1 MKSNRSTFFGRYR
14 ALLLAIGLFF
24 LVAVSIFAFNYGL
37 SVQLAIDGAR
47 VKDAGA
53 IRGLT
58 QQHAK
63 AILSLSHELA
73 AGDMIQT
80 SQAQLSESSLALEE
94 ALARS
99 LTSAKA
105 ANVVSELELL
115 AKFEKFWRPLAE
127 ISKSVER
134 REHPDQVD
142 VQLALTKSNANNVRL
157 MQLADDLTQM
167 IESAA
172 AERTRNLGTMQA
184 AAIAL
189 ALASFLFIV
198 FYTLRS
204 LRRSDRV
211 PELARAETEQ
221 IMTTVR
227 EGLFLID
234 RAGAVGS
241 QRSMHLEKIFPGSMP
256 PGAEFLQV
264 LASLVSDE
272 TLKSAREYIGLLF
285 NKRVKVALV
294 KSLNPLQ
301 RVEITADEQQGKPAV
316 YLSFDFHPVFSDQQE
331 GVAAVLVSVV
341 DISQQVAL
349 ERELERAEERSR
361 TGMSLLVSVLENDPR
376 VVGTFL
382 AGAEASLKEINEE
395 LRLIKAGP
403 GSYNMLINRIF
414 RIVHT
419 TKGEAAALA
428 LHTVTRQAHLFEET
442 LSSLRKR
449 LDLRGEDLIAV
460 ATSTGELLEELSKV
474 RGIVDHLGA
483 YAGGRTDESS
493 ATGEDIHHTMQRIQ
507 RLTLAVAADLGKR
520 VRVETSLTDMDT
532 LPDAFRRLL
541 KEGLPQLVRN
551 AVAHG
556 IESGNERLQAGKTAE
571 GSVRIEVRRGE
582 TGVLELE
589 VADDGRGIDAGE
601 LRRKLVDSGRYQEH
615 EVAAMTVREVIATI
629 FQPGMST
636 ADDVNEHAGR
646 GVGLDVLYSLVR
658 ETGARIKLVSTP
670 SSFTRFILQWSP
682 AL

>member
-1 MKSNRSTFFGRYR
+1 MDSNRSTFFGKYR
-14 ALLLAIGLFF
+14 ALLLAIGVFF
-24 LVAVSIFAFNYGL
+24 LLTVSVFAVNYVLSI
-37 SVQLAIDGAR
+37 QLANDGAR
-47 VKDAGA
+47 IKDSGA

-63 AILSLSHELA
+63 AILSLSHEIA
-73 AGDMIQT
+73 AGDPIQT
-80 SQAQLSESSLALEE
+80 SQAQISESSLALEE

-99 LTSAKA
+99 LASAKV
-105 ANVVSELELL
+105 ANVAAELELL
-115 AKFEKFWRPLAE
+115 AKFEKFWRPLANV
-127 ISKSVER
+127 SKSVDRQEQ
-134 REHPDQVD
+134 PNLTDVD
-142 VQLALTKSNANNVRL
+142 AALIKSNANNVRL
-157 MQLADDLTQM
+157 MQLADDLTQLM
-167 IESAA
+167 ESAT
-172 AERTRNLGTMQA
+172 AERAKNLGTIQTL
-184 AAIAL
+184 AIGL
-189 ALASFLFIV
+189 ALASFLLIV

-211 PELARAETEQ
+211 AELARAETEQ
-221 IMTTVR
+221 IMATVR

-234 RAGAVGS
+234 RNGSVGS
-241 QRSMHLEKIFPGSMP
+241 QRSKHLEKVFPSPLP
-256 PGAEFLQV
+256 PGADFLQV
-264 LASLVSDE
+264 LALLVSDE
-272 TLKSAREYIGLLF
+272 TLKSVKEYIGLLF
-285 NKRVKVALV
+285 NRRVKVALV

-301 RVEITADEQQGKPAV
+301 RVEIASVAEEGKPSA
-316 YLSFDFHPVFSDQQE
+316 YLSFDFHPVFSDQE
-331 GVAAVLVSVV
+331 NGVAAVLVSAV

-349 ERELERAEERSR
+349 ELELELAEERSR
-361 TGMSLLVSVLENDPR
+361 TGMGLLVSVLENDPG
-376 VVGTFL
+376 VVGAFL
-382 AGAEASLKEINEE
+382 ASAEASLGEINEE
-395 LRLIKAGP
+395 LRLIKSGP

-442 LSSLRKR
+442 LSNLRKR

-460 ATSTGELLEELSKV
+460 ATGTGDLLEELSKV
-474 RGIVDHLGA
+474 RSIVDRLGA
-483 YAGGRTDESS
+483 YAGGRTDESLS
-493 ATGEDIHHTMQRIQ
+493 TEEDIHHTMQRIQ
-507 RLTLAVAADLGKR
+507 RLTLAVAADLGKK
-520 VRVETSLTDMDT
+520 VRVETSLADIDT

-556 IESGNERLQAGKTAE
+556 IESGNERLQSGKRAE
-571 GSVRIEVRRGE
+571 GSVRIEVRQGE
-582 TGVLELE
+582 AGVLELE
-589 VADDGRGIDAGE
+589 VADDGRGIDAGA

-636 ADDVNEHAGR
+636 ADHVNEHAGR
-646 GVGLDVLYSLVR
+646 GVGLDVLHSLVR

-682 AL
+682 AA

>member
-1 MKSNRSTFFGRYR
+1 MNLNRSTFFGRYR
-14 ALLLAIGLFF
+14 VLLLAIGVFF
-24 LVAVSIFAFNYGL
+24 ILTVSVFTANYAL
-37 SVQLAIDGAR
+37 SVQLAGDGVR
-47 VKDAGA
+47 IKDSGV

-63 AILSLSHELA
+63 AILSLSHEIA
-73 AGDMIQT
+73 AGEPIQT
-80 SQAQLSESSLALEE
+80 SQAQISESSLALEE

-99 LTSAKA
+99 LGSAKA
-105 ANVVSELELL
+105 ANVAAELELL

-127 ISKSVER
+127 ISKLVESH
-134 REHPDQVD
+134 EQPNLAD
-142 VQLALTKSNANNVRL
+142 VQSALIKSNANNVRL
-157 MQLADDLTQM
+157 MQLAEDLTQLM
-167 IESAA
+167 ESAA
-172 AERTRNLGTMQA
+172 AERAKNLGTIQA
-184 AAIAL
+184 LAIGL

-204 LRRSDRV
+204 LRRSDRIA
-211 PELARAETEQ
+211 ERARAETEK
-221 IMTTVR
+221 IMATVR

-234 RAGAVGS
+234 RNGTVGS
-241 QRSMHLEKIFPGSMP
+241 QRSRHLDMIFPGSLP
-256 PGAEFLQV
+256 AGADFLQV

-272 TLKSAREYIGLLF
+272 TLESAREYIGLLF

-301 RVEITADEQQGKPAV
+301 RVEIIADEQQGKPAV
-316 YLSFDFHPVFSDQQE
+316 YLSFDFHPVFGEQE
-331 GVAAVLVSVV
+331 DGVAAVLVSAV

-349 ERELERAEERSR
+349 ELELELAEERSR
-361 TGMSLLVSVLENDPR
+361 TGMGLLVSVLENDPG
-376 VVGTFL
+376 VVGAFL
-382 AGAEASLKEINEE
+382 ASAEASLGEINDE
-395 LRLIKAGP
+395 LRLIKPGP

-414 RIVHT
+414 RIVHA

-428 LHTVTRQAHLFEET
+428 LNTITRQAHLFEET

-460 ATSTGELLEELSKV
+460 ATGTGELLEELSKV
-474 RGIVDHLGA
+474 RSIVDRLGA
-483 YAGGRTDESS
+483 YAGGRADESL
-493 ATGEDIHHTMQRIQ
+493 ATEEDIHHTMQRIQ
-507 RLTLAVAADLGKR
+507 RLTLAVAADLGKK
-520 VRVETSLTDMDT
+520 VRVETSLANIDT

-556 IESGNERLQAGKTAE
+556 IESGNERLQSGKRAE
-571 GSVRIEVRRGE
+571 GSVRIEVRQGE
-582 TGVLELE
+582 AGVLELE
-589 VADDGRGIDAGE
+589 VADDGRGIDAGA
-601 LRRKLVDSGRYQEH
+601 LRRKLVDSGRYEEH

-636 ADDVNEHAGR
+636 ADHVNEHAGR
-646 GVGLDVLYSLVR
+646 GVGLDVLHSLVR

-682 AL
+682 SA